1 MMNWELENSI
11 LRGSENRGNTIR
23 ENFICGTDEAGRGPL
38 AGDVYAAAVILPH
51 GIEIDGLFDSK
62 KLSGKTREKLYDI
75 IIEKAVAYAVSS
87 ASIEEIDRYNILN
100 AALLAMRRA
109 VNALSMQIRP
119 DYILIDGHIVRGFDD
134 YKYRGVI
141 KGDAISPNIAAAS
154 ILAKVARDRY
164 MRELDEMYPLYHF
177 NRNKGYPTKEH
188 VLSIKTFGECPAH
201 RKSFLKNI
209 LDEDFQS
216 QIEMEMEYV
225 GRGDP
230 GAPQS

>member
-11 LRGSENRGNTIR
+11 LRDDVR

-62 KLSGKTREKLYDI
+62 KLSEKMREKLYDI
-75 IIEKAVAYAVSS
+75 IIEKAVAYAISS

-100 AALLAMRRA
+100 AALLSMRRA
-109 VNALSMQIRP
+109 VNDLSVKVKP
-119 DYILIDGHIVRGFDD
+119 DFVLVDGHIVRGFDN
-134 YKYRGVI
+134 YQHKGIIRG
-141 KGDAISPNIAAAS
+141 DTISPNIAAAS

-177 NRNKGYPTKEH
+177 RKNKGYPTKEH
-188 VLSIKTFGECPAH
+188 VFRLKNFGECPAH

-209 LDEDFQS
+209 LAQDFQS
-216 QIEMEMEYV
+216 RVDIEIETELEMIEMGFEG
-225 GRGDP
+225 GRI
-230 GAPQS
+230 